1 MANKQSASNQFVRTV
16 LTLVG
21 ESRDLEV
28 LGLAPG
34 QLRGTKLRLSLLAEF
49 KNKCAYC
56 QSPITA
62 LTSDIDHV
70 VPMNKTSLGLHMYGN
85 LVPTCKPCNSDKHS
99 DSLDEFIS
107 KHPGRT
113 SVKVSA
119 NLKQRAKKY
128 GSDLDTKSLRDF
140 VQNLYSLVSDLVE
153 QKRAEGI
160 GLLPK
165 PTAQAKATAI
175 EIQRKAE
182 FDFTEISQ
190 EFPLGAQVQAKKDG
204 LIGVVVDYALEG
216 DKGKRKPYVK
226 FQVEGR
232 ERPITRSPL
241 QLKLIHKP

>member
-34 QLRGTKLRLSLLAEF
+34 QLRGAKLRLSLLAEF

-62 LTSDIDHV
+62 ATSDIDHV
-70 VPMNKTSLGLHMYGN
+70 VPMNKASLGLHMYGN

-107 KHPGRT
+107 KHPGRV

-119 NLKQRAKKY
+119 SLKQRAKKY
-128 GSDLDTKSLRDF
+128 GSDLDTKPLRDF
-140 VQNLYSLVSDLVE
+140 VENLYSSVSDLVE
-153 QKRAEGI
+153 QKRAAGI

-165 PTAQAKATAI
+165 PTVQAKATAI
-175 EIQRKAE
+175 EVQKKSG
-182 FDFTEISQ
+182 FDFSEIAKD
-190 EFPLGAQVQAKKDG
+190 FPLGAQVEAKKDG

-216 DKGKRKPYVK
+216 VKGKRKPYVR
-226 FQVEGR
+226 FHVDGR
-232 ERPITRSPL
+232 KRPVTRSSN
-241 QLKLIHKP
+241 QIHLYSRR